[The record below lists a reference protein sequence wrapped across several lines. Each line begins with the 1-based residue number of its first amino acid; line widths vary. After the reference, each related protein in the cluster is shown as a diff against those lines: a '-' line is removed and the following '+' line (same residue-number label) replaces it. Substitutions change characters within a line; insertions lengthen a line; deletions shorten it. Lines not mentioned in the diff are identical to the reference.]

1 MLYLHVCLLIVG
13 DGAKEMSEEQ
23 RLAFVAD
30 LTATLRREDGCYPRW
45 VSIDETGVPTG
56 EVSVPSIES

>member
-1 MLYLHVCLLIVG
+1 MIVG